1 MGYGRAD
8 IIAKLVNIPTFI
20 EDIYY
25 KLLDLLGRRI
35 INARRRQARPANNN
49 NNNNKKEKRDDD
61 YLYLSLLLLCWA
73 SFTRHPRLVT
83 FNNKTKRHFLMFSRK
98 SKRFF
103 TFLFEPFYKKKG
115 KIKIERHRDVIT

>member
-35 INARRRQARPANNN
+35 INARRRQAS
-49 NNNNKKEKRDDD
+49 KQQQQQQQKR
-61 YLYLSLLLLCWA
+61 
-73 SFTRHPRLVT
+73 
-83 FNNKTKRHFLMFSRK
+83 
-98 SKRFF
+98 
-103 TFLFEPFYKKKG
+103 KKG
-115 KIKIERHRDVIT
+115 